1 MRSMCN
7 PASLAQRLAVRQLV
21 PLLGGVRPGHG
32 HLHVLRQGGLLPLR
46 GAGGPGLRQ
55 GGQLGGQPLLLH
67 QHQVVSSQHK
77 FFMRVKSLDF
87 IVIKRRGFVVD
98 NKF

>member
-1 MRSMCN
+1 MSMRSLCD

-46 GAGGPGLRQ
+46 GETGRRLRQ
-55 GGQLGGQPLLLH
+55 GGQLGEQSLLLL
-67 QHQVVSSQHK
+67 QQQVVSPRHSQT
-77 FFMRVKSLDF
+77 D
-87 IVIKRRGFVVD
+87 
-98 NKF
+98 

>member
-1 MRSMCN
+1 MRSLCD

-55 GGQLGGQPLLLH
+55 GGQLGGQPLLL
-67 QHQVVSSQHK
+67 QPQQVVSLNNQQQLFNHVNCCAS
-77 FFMRVKSLDF
+77 VK
-87 IVIKRRGFVVD
+87 G
-98 NKF
+98 

>member
-1 MRSMCN
+1 MSMRSMCN

-46 GAGGPGLRQ
+46 GEAGPRLGQ
-55 GGQLGGQPLLLH
+55 GGQLGGQSLLLFLK
-67 QHQVVSSQHK
+67 QVVSGRHNI
-77 FFMRVKSLDF
+77 D
-87 IVIKRRGFVVD
+87 IT
-98 NKF
+98 

>member
-1 MRSMCN
+1 MRSLCD

-55 GGQLGGQPLLLH
+55 GGQLGGQPLLL
-67 QHQVVSSQHK
+67 QPQQVVSLNNQQQLFNHANCCAS
-77 FFMRVKSLDF
+77 VK
-87 IVIKRRGFVVD
+87 G
-98 NKF
+98 